1 MDARRQL
8 MAERQIDHPVA
19 LDTALSFERLRYDIN
34 PEMRLSAG
42 PMPGMALMLVRF
54 IHNADAVRGE
64 SFGQL
69 SCDDLSG
76 CLLHGCSEMRGRDV
90 RRMIGEQDEE
100 SVEIKSYGS
109 VKLAGRRNSSA

>member
-1 MDARRQL
+1 

-19 LDTALSFERLRYDIN
+19 LDSALTFERLRYDIN
-34 PEMRLSAG
+34 PEMRLSAW
-42 PMPGMALMLVRF
+42 PMPGMALMLMRF
-54 IHNADAVRGE
+54 IHNTDAVRGE

-69 SCDDLSG
+69 SCDNLSG